1 MQPPAHSA
9 LCREGC
15 QPRRP
20 RRSLESLSGLV
31 QRESRAPGAPA
42 VASMS
47 AEPLAGCAA
56 FPLGRGQSGSDSKRH
71 SPLTATV
78 PSPPLPA
85 SRPPADSAGPFS
97 LQALLLAARTGRDV
111 FIAQNA
117 AFKAQLWAWV
127 LRRRSR
133 KRGIESPGG
142 GPSAKRR
149 LPFVCTSAQ
158 VFKSYT

>member
-56 FPLGRGQSGSDSKRH
+56 FPLGRGQSGSDSEAAQ
-71 SPLTATV
+71 SPHGHG
-78 PSPPLPA
+78 PPWA
-85 SRPPADSAGPFS
+85 PPADSAGPFS

-117 AFKAQLWAWV
+117 AFKDQLWAWV